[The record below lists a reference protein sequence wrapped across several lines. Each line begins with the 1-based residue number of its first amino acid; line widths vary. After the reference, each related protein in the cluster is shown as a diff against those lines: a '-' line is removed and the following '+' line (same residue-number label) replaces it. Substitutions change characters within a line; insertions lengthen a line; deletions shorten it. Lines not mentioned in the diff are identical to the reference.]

1 MTKKLTFIIPA
12 LRNGAA
18 GCAWSKF
25 SSTGEVNRWINWH
38 QSSTIRSRDDR
49 RLQSECQHRVRGEGV
64 RVRQQVREKAKET
77 LVKMKKHFAG
87 FFLFFFYFFCCFS
100 RCRCRRTSERKTL
113 EEKERT
119 EEKNKI
125 DAMRNICV
133 SVKVKLVDL
142 SSLAIAS
149 KN

>member
-1 MTKKLTFIIPA
+1 M
-12 LRNGAA
+12 
-18 GCAWSKF
+18 
-25 SSTGEVNRWINWH
+25 
-38 QSSTIRSRDDR
+38 
-49 RLQSECQHRVRGEGV
+49 